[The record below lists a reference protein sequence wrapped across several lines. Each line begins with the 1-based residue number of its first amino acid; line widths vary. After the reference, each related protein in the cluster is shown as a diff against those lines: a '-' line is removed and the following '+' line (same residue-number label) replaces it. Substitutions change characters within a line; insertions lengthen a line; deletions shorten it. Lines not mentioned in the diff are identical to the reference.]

1 MAVIQK
7 KIQIGK
13 TLVIVTAEFNENA
26 TETLEEK
33 VKNLILRH
41 ISDQNQLAISGDLS
55 EHVQ

>member
-33 VKNLILRH
+33 VKSLILRH
-41 ISDQNQLAISGDLS
+41 ISDQNQLAISSDLS

>member
-1 MAVIQK
+1 MAVLQK

-13 TLVIVTAEFNENA
+13 TLVIVTAGFNENA

-33 VKNLILRH
+33 VKSLILRH
-41 ISDQNQLAISGDLS
+41 ISDQNQLAISSDLS

>member
-1 MAVIQK
+1 MAVLQK

-33 VKNLILRH
+33 VKSLILRH
-41 ISDQNQLAISGDLS
+41 ISDQNQLAISSDLS

>member
-1 MAVIQK
+1 MVVLQK

-33 VKNLILRH
+33 VKSLILRH
-41 ISDQNQLAISGDLS
+41 ISDQNQLAISSDLS